1 MIEAK
6 KHNIAAGIR
15 LKLRDEDFL
24 VTHVDNTIIE
34 AEGISELVKGMRF
47 SFDLSLEDF
56 EIITPESTKLCMI

>member
-56 EIITPESTKLCMI
+56 DIITPE